1 MWRKVPLAS
10 GIVAPLLYRH
20 DRGDPIRRLQP
31 HLACQRFDP
40 KKTPRFYSDPGISLP
55 RALHVDHADAPALRD
70 QAARRA
76 RGSRLS
82 ER

>member
-1 MWRKVPLAS
+1 
-10 GIVAPLLYRH
+10 
-20 DRGDPIRRLQP
+20 
-31 HLACQRFDP
+31 
-40 KKTPRFYSDPGISLP
+40 
-55 RALHVDHADAPALRD
+55 VDHADAPALRD